1 MPNDNVI
8 PFRTRAVALSTCSL
22 PECDD
27 DAAPEDETA
36 GDWTPEDEVPVASRA
51 WSIDVSPSIGGKILI
66 DACLPTAA
74 AMAVVALITELLGP
88 LPATA

>member
-36 GDWTPEDEVPVASRA
+36 GDWTPEDEVPIGSRLY
-51 WSIDVSPSIGGKILI
+51 SIDVSPSIGGKSTI
-66 DACLPTAA
+66 DACGPTPIIMAA
-74 AMAVVALITELLGP
+74 VALIMEQLAA